1 MIRLRSFCLILIG
14 FCMIGTAQGF
24 AQGPVSKLAGRDEA
38 IGALKAPDAQ
48 TVYNQAVSWF
58 QASGSGSPE
67 ASQKFE
73 VLWKESDR
81 ALLDRVAKTFA
92 LGDPKAAKL
101 LAEAG
106 DPAAPAPITVP
117 DLLKDEKQ
125 SAFYRANL
133 ALAYAK
139 ALSNRRIHEEAL
151 DALRLVKPE
160 NVVDP
165 AGYFF
170 LRAVAEH
177 ALLLK
182 NEAFRSIVGVV
193 EDVADAPDRYKIVS
207 LLMLYDMQTWKDKDL
222 GWIARKMDNIERRLE
237 LARGGAQTQKM
248 QTEVVRRL
256 DEIIKDL
263 ENQQKGNSN
272 GGACPNGGQ
281 VPGGGANPS
290 QPMPDSHIATNP
302 GPGNI
307 TPKRLQDYAKQWGK
321 LPEKERAKAMA
332 ELTRD
337 MPPRYREVIENY
349 FKKVAP
355 SQPSQP

>member
-1 MIRLRSFCLILIG
+1 MIRFRSFCLTLIG
-14 FCMIGTAQGF
+14 FVMIGTTRGLAQEP
-24 AQGPVSKLAGRDEA
+24 ASKSAGQTEA

-48 TVYNQAVSWF
+48 VVHNQAVSWF

-67 ASQKFE
+67 ASGKLE
-73 VLWKESDR
+73 ALWNERSDR
-81 ALLDRVAKTFA
+81 PLLDQVAETFA

-101 LAEAG
+101 LADAR
-106 DPAAPAPITVP
+106 DPATPAPITVP

-125 SAFYRANL
+125 STFYRANL
-133 ALAYAK
+133 TLAYAK
-139 ALSNRRIHEEAL
+139 ALSNRRIHEEVL

-170 LRAVAEH
+170 VRAVAEH

-193 EDVADAPDRYKIVS
+193 EDAADAPDRYKIVS

-237 LARGGAQTQKM
+237 LARGGPQTQKM

-256 DEIIKDL
+256 DEIIKEL
-263 ENQQKGNSN
+263 ENQKKGS
-272 GGACPNGGQ
+272 
-281 VPGGGANPS
+281 
-290 QPMPDSHIATNP
+290 
-302 GPGNI
+302 
-307 TPKRLQDYAKQWGK
+307 
-321 LPEKERAKAMA
+321 
-332 ELTRD
+332 
-337 MPPRYREVIENY
+337 
-349 FKKVAP
+349 
-355 SQPSQP
+355 